1 MQYGGYFPATYSGYN
16 GYSGQQVSPDMQA
29 QNMQQQALAQAQAAQ
44 QQRMQQ
50 AQMLQNMQMQPMM
63 QGQQMQGQQP
73 QPQQIQN
80 GGIIPIKDE
89 NEARNYPVAPG
100 TSVTFVDEQRK
111 HLFIK
116 TVGLNM
122 FDKFDFRRF
131 LIIEE
136 KEEPQ
141 EEEQPDDR
149 YSGDIEALKAYYEEL
164 KQEIAGLKRQIE
176 SKPAIEP
183 VSAAKKKPAVKKEE
197 KV

>member
-63 QGQQMQGQQP
+63 QQGVQQNQP

-80 GGIIPIKDE
+80 GGFVIVKDE
-89 NEARNYPVAPG
+89 KEAYEYPVAPG
-100 TSVTFVDEQRK
+100 TSVTFIDEARK
-111 HLFIK
+111 HLYIK

-122 FDKFDFRRF
+122 FDKFEFRKF
-131 LIIEE
+131 LITEE
-136 KEEPQ
+136 TVEAEQ
-141 EEEQPDDR
+141 EAEKVSNHFE
-149 YSGDIEALKAYYEEL
+149 DIEDLRAGYEEL
-164 KQEIAGLKRQIE
+164 KREIANLRKQIE
-176 SKPAIEP
+176 SKPAVEP

>member
-63 QGQQMQGQQP
+63 QQGVQQNQP

-100 TSVTFVDEQRK
+100 TSFTFVDEQRK

-141 EEEQPDDR
+141 EEEQRDDR

-176 SKPAIEP
+176 SKPAVEP
-183 VSAAKKKPAVKKEE
+183 VSATKKKPAVKKEE

>member
-29 QNMQQQALAQAQAAQ
+29 QNMQQALAQAQAAQ

-63 QGQQMQGQQP
+63 QQGVQQNQP

-141 EEEQPDDR
+141 EEKQPDDR

-164 KQEIAGLKRQIE
+164 KQEIAGLRKQIE

>member
-63 QGQQMQGQQP
+63 QQGVQQNQP

-80 GGIIPIKDE
+80 GGFVIVKDE
-89 NEARNYPVAPG
+89 KEAYEYPVAPG
-100 TSVTFVDEQRK
+100 TSVTFIDEARK
-111 HLFIK
+111 HLYIK

-122 FDKFDFRRF
+122 FDRFEFRKF
-131 LIIEE
+131 LITEE
-136 KEEPQ
+136 TVEAEQ
-141 EEEQPDDR
+141 EAEKVKNHL
-149 YSGDIEALKAYYEEL
+149 GDIEDLRAGYEEL
-164 KQEIAGLKRQIE
+164 KKEIAGLRKQIE
-176 SKPAIEP
+176 NKPAIEHA
-183 VSAAKKKPAVKKEE
+183 SAAKKKPTVKKEE